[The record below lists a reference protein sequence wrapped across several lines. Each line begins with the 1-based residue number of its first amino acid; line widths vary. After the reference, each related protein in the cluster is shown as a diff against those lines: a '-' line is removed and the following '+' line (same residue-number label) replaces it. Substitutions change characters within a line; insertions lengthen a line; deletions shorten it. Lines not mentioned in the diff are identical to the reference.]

1 MGQKVS
7 DEQVKMIIS
16 MIAGE
21 SGGDPTVTQK
31 VWDINMAEGHPAQGL
46 LQFIP
51 STFKKY
57 AVKGH
62 DNIKSGYDQ
71 LLALF
76 NDSTWSSDIHYG
88 GGWSPHG
95 NPIKKATGGIVTHST
110 GNTYQGKL
118 VATANNQIKD
128 NSILGNTDIHSVYMM
143 SRIKEPRN
151 YIKPVRNQ
159 PKFNIKIDISQAQE
173 LDRSNLVNQVISDT
187 FNEWLNAKEQAKLVS
202 YYSNETTG
210 QFV

>member
-1 MGQKVS
+1 
-7 DEQVKMIIS
+7 
-16 MIAGE
+16 
-21 SGGDPTVTQK
+21 
-31 VWDINMAEGHPAQGL
+31 
-46 LQFIP
+46 
-51 STFKKY
+51 
-57 AVKGH
+57 
-62 DNIKSGYDQ
+62 
-71 LLALF
+71 
-76 NDSTWSSDIHYG
+76 
-88 GGWSPHG
+88 
-95 NPIKKATGGIVTHST
+95 
-110 GNTYQGKL
+110 
-118 VATANNQIKD
+118 
-128 NSILGNTDIHSVYMM
+128 MM